1 MIKKDFS
8 PTVYKYKD
16 SVMENVENSTLFE
29 SYLKTKK
36 FGSMIIWIDMKFP
49 ILHQMLPL
57 LKMKVIKIELK
68 KLCK

>member
-29 SYLKTKK
+29 SYLKT
-36 FGSMIIWIDMKFP
+36 STS
-49 ILHQMLPL
+49 
-57 LKMKVIKIELK
+57 
-68 KLCK
+68 

>member
-36 FGSMIIWIDMKFP
+36 FTQVYEGTLWAEGPCYIP
-49 ILHQMLPL
+49 HRNML
-57 LKMKVIKIELK
+57 V
-68 KLCK
+68 